1 MRWPKPLIAAAFAAL
16 ALPTAVLA
24 SPDGSTVAAQA
35 EERAPITILISLDG
49 FRKDYLERG
58 LTPNLAAL
66 AAGGV
71 QAGMYPSFPSLT
83 FPNHHS
89 IATGLRPDR
98 NGIIGNTMSDPNHS
112 PDFWVGGTDAWWW
125 NESVPIWVA
134 AEKAG
139 IPTATEIWP
148 GTTVA
153 TNGIFPTDWHQ
164 FGFTIGMRH
173 RTDSIIDWARRPA
186 ENRPRFMMLYIE
198 ELDHAGHEFG
208 PDSPEVNETLAALD
222 VQLGRL
228 RDALAGMGQPANL
241 VIVSDHGMAARSEER
256 VVPLYVEI
264 DGLGVAVEQGAY
276 SSINPL
282 PGKDAALADVLLK
295 PHEHMQCWRKGELPA
310 RFEYGKNPRIP
321 EFFCL
326 GETGWAVR
334 GKAPKPG
341 DKPWNG
347 GTHGW
352 DNQDPLMRA
361 IFIANGP
368 AFKAG
373 SALPDFDNVDV
384 EPLLRELIGLPA
396 HDAEI
401 DGTAT
406 VFRDVLAL

>member
-1 MRWPKPLIAAAFAAL
+1 MRWFKTLIAAACAAF
-16 ALPTAVLA
+16 ALPL
-24 SPDGSTVAAQA
+24 AAQSAAPAAIQA
-35 EERAPITILISLDG
+35 EQREPITILISLDG
-49 FRKDYLERG
+49 FRPDYLARG
-58 LTPNLAAL
+58 LTPNLEQL

-71 QAGMYPSFPSLT
+71 KAAMIPSFPSLT
-83 FPNHHS
+83 FPNHHT

-98 NGIIGNTMSDPNHS
+98 HGIIGNTMTDPSHS

-125 NESVPIWVA
+125 NEALPIWVA
-134 AEKAG
+134 AERAG

-164 FGFTIGMRH
+164 FGFTIGMRQ

-186 ENRPRFMMLYIE
+186 ANRPRFMMLYIE

-222 VQLGRL
+222 LQIGRM
-228 RDALAGMGQPANL
+228 RDELASMGQPANL
-241 VIVSDHGMAARSEER
+241 VVVSDHGMAARSEDR
-256 VVPLYVEI
+256 VIALYKEI

-282 PGKDAALADVLLK
+282 EGKDAALAEVLLK
-295 PHEHMQCWRKGELPA
+295 PHDHMQCWRKSELPA
-310 RFEYGKNPRIP
+310 RFEYGKNARVP

-341 DKPWNG
+341 DTPWNG

-361 IFIANGP
+361 VFIANGP
-368 AFKAG
+368 AFKSG
-373 SALPDFDNVDV
+373 VSLPAFDNVDV
-384 EPLLRELIGLPA
+384 EPLLRELIGLPS

-401 DGTAT
+401 DGSAS
-406 VFRDVLAL
+406 VFRDALAR

>member
-1 MRWPKPLIAAAFAAL
+1 MRWFKTLIAAACAAF
-16 ALPTAVLA
+16 ALPLPAQSAEPAT
-24 SPDGSTVAAQA
+24 AQA
-35 EERAPITILISLDG
+35 EQREPITILISLDG
-49 FRKDYLERG
+49 FRPDYLQRG
-58 LTPNLAAL
+58 LTPNLAQL

-71 QAGMYPSFPSLT
+71 KAEMIPSFPSLT
-83 FPNHHS
+83 FPNHHT

-98 NGIIGNTMSDPNHS
+98 HGIIGNTMTDPSHS

-125 NESVPIWVA
+125 NEAVPIWVA

-153 TNGIFPTDWHQ
+153 TNGVFPTDWHQ
-164 FGFTIGMRH
+164 FGFTIGMRQ

-186 ENRPRFMMLYIE
+186 ANRPRFMMLYIE

-208 PDSPEVNETLAALD
+208 PDSPEVNETLIALD
-222 VQLGRL
+222 QQIGRMH
-228 RDALAGMGQPANL
+228 DALASMGQPANL
-241 VIVSDHGMAARSEER
+241 VVVSDHGMAARSEER
-256 VVPLYVEI
+256 VIPLYKEI

-276 SSINPL
+276 ASINPL
-282 PGKDAALADVLLK
+282 EGKDTALAETLLK
-295 PHEHMQCWRKGELPA
+295 PHEHMQCWRKSALPA
-310 RFEYGKNPRIP
+310 QFEYGKNPRVP

-326 GETGWAVR
+326 GQTGWAVR

-368 AFKAG
+368 AFKSG
-373 SALPDFDNVDV
+373 VTLPAFDNVDV

-396 HDAEI
+396 HDSEI
-401 DGTAT
+401 DGSAS
-406 VFRDVLAL
+406 VFKDALSR

>member
-1 MRWPKPLIAAAFAAL
+1 MRWFKTLIAAACAAF
-16 ALPTAVLA
+16 ALPL
-24 SPDGSTVAAQA
+24 AAQSAPPTTHQA
-35 EERAPITILISLDG
+35 EQREPITILISLDG
-49 FRKDYLERG
+49 FRPDYLGRG
-58 LTPNLAAL
+58 LTPNLVQL

-71 QAGMYPSFPSLT
+71 KADMIPSFPSLT
-83 FPNHHS
+83 FPNHHT

-98 NGIIGNTMSDPNHS
+98 HGIIGNTMSDPSHS

-125 NESVPIWVA
+125 NEAVPIWVA

-164 FGFTIGMRH
+164 FGFTIGMRQ

-186 ENRPRFMMLYIE
+186 ANRPRFMMLYIE

-208 PDSPEVNETLAALD
+208 PDSAEVNETLAALD
-222 VQLGRL
+222 TQIGRM
-228 RDALAGMGQPANL
+228 RDALADMGQPANL
-241 VIVSDHGMAARSEER
+241 VVVSDHGMAARSEDR
-256 VVPLYVEI
+256 VVPLYKEI
-264 DGLGVAVEQGAY
+264 EGRGVAVEQGAY
-276 SSINPL
+276 ASINPL
-282 PGKDAALADVLLK
+282 EGQDAELASVLLK
-295 PHEHMQCWRKGELPA
+295 PHDHMQCWRKGDLPA
-310 RFEYGKNPRIP
+310 RFEYGKNPRVP

-352 DNQDPLMRA
+352 NNQDPLMRA

-368 AFKAG
+368 AFKSG
-373 SALPDFDNVDV
+373 ITLPAFDNVDV
-384 EPLLRELIGLPA
+384 EPLLRQLIGLPA

-401 DGTAT
+401 DGSAS
-406 VFRDVLAL
+406 VFKDALSR

>member
-1 MRWPKPLIAAAFAAL
+1 MRWPKLLLAAACAAL
-16 ALPTAVLA
+16 PVLPVTAQ
-24 SPDGSTVAAQA
+24 PSTV
-35 EERAPITILISLDG
+35 ERAQVEQRDPITILISLDG
-49 FRKDYLERG
+49 FRPDYLDRG

-71 QAGMYPSFPSLT
+71 KAGMAPSFPSLT
-83 FPNHHS
+83 FPNHHT

-98 NGIIGNTMSDPNHS
+98 NGIIGNTMTDPSHS

-173 RTDSIIDWARRPA
+173 RTNSIIDWARRPA

-222 VQLGRL
+222 KQIGRM
-228 RDALAGMGQPANL
+228 RDALAAMGQPANL
-241 VIVSDHGMAARSEER
+241 VVVSDHGMAARSEDR
-256 VVPLYVEI
+256 VVPLYQDI
-264 DGLGVAVEQGAY
+264 AGLGLAVEQGAY
-276 SSINPL
+276 ASINPL
-282 PGKDAALADVLLK
+282 PGKDAELAQVLLK
-295 PHEHMQCWRKGELPA
+295 PREHLQCWRKGDLPE
-310 RFEYGKNPRIP
+310 RFHYGRNPRVP
-321 EFFCL
+321 AFFCL

-334 GKAPKPG
+334 AKPPKPG
-341 DKPWNG
+341 DGPWNG

-368 AFKAG
+368 AFKPG
-373 SALPDFDNVDV
+373 MTLPDFDNVNV

-401 DGTAT
+401 DGSAAI
-406 VFRDVLAL
+406 FRDVLVR